1 MTKEQKS
8 EKFHSDLK
16 KLLLEYD
23 AEICLENFVSKW
35 GAENK
40 IVVDFNDFSPQ
51 IIIGNFI
58 NGEN

>member
-8 EKFHSDLK
+8 EKFKLDLK
-16 KLLLEYD
+16 QLLLEYG
-23 AEICLENFVSKW
+23 AEICLENFGNKW
-35 GAENK
+35 GPEYK

-51 IIIGNFI
+51 IMIGNFI